1 MKNFVN
7 NNIILM
13 TLSTILFIGG
23 YFFLR
28 LAYNLSDKFPFTQEI
43 ILVILGTIATILI
56 TAMLLNKQ
64 TSVELE
70 KEQNVKFIDL
80 KTETYQ
86 ELINTIETIVISE
99 NITDTQLTK
108 LRFHAHRLA
117 IFASPDVLKEYRN
130 FLDVFHNK
138 VSRDKQVSIDDAD
151 ALSQALAKLTV
162 YIRADLI
169 GELDMQSGAKRKN
182 ITQQILEN
190 STI

>member
-1 MKNFVN
+1 
-7 NNIILM
+7 M